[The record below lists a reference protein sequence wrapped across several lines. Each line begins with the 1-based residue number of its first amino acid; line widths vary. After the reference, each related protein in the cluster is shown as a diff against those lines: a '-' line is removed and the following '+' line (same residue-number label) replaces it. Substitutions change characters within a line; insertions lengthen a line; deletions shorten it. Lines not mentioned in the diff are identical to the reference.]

1 MQFPDK
7 VYNVLKWISMIVLP
21 ALGTF
26 YATIGAA
33 WGLPHVEPVKT
44 TLFALGVL
52 LGACIGISTHNY
64 YKEQ

>member
-7 VYNVLKWISMIVLP
+7 VYDVLKWVSMIVLP

-33 WGLPHVEPVKT
+33 WGLPYVEPVKT

-52 LGACIGISTHNY
+52 LGACIGISTANY
-64 YKEQ
+64 RKNE